1 MSKVQSRYF
10 GLLEYTERDLFVFRE
25 GLPGFPLERS
35 FLPVE
40 IPDQFPLVYLQS
52 LLNPN
57 LCFIALPAPCL
68 VSDYR
73 PRVNPE
79 DLAAIGITPDSVPGP
94 GSLVLA
100 LICFTADGSAAANL
114 RAPLLINTQSR
125 CGVQAIQTDETYPV
139 RFSLSSQRPESQAC
153 S

>member
-10 GLLEYTERDLFVFRE
+10 GLLEYAEQDLFVFRE
-25 GLPGFPLERS
+25 GLPGFPLETS

-52 LLNPN
+52 LLNPD

-68 VSDYR
+68 VSNYR
-73 PRVNPE
+73 PRLDPE

-94 GSLVLA
+94 DSLVLA
-100 LICFTADGSAAANL
+100 LICFTEDGTAAANL
-114 RAPLLINTQSR
+114 RAPLLINTHSR
-125 CGVQAIQTDETYPV
+125 CGVQATQTDETYPV
-139 RFSLSSQRPESQAC
+139 RLPLSSHLPESQLC